1 MDIHFRGP
9 VSAITKNPQGKA
21 VELTIQ
27 VNQSQVQVQVSEW
40 TQLKRPQN
48 CQPDTHDL
56 QLGDLVVI
64 DGFFTASGQIVAD
77 RVQFDNPDGEPT
89 SLRLAG
95 IVSTLEDDLLSLDV
109 GIENVEALVA
119 IDTDTEITGYLLPD
133 TLVEVEGRFEPG
145 TALVH
150 ASKIVVDEN
159 NNGNVHDELGES
171 ELDPDSVELRG
182 TITELNRLGDGSV
195 DQITVGETIVI
206 LDAST
211 LVRLDDG
218 PPASS
223 SELQIGQMV
232 ELEGTTQ
239 SDGSVLAS
247 EIEIELLDGADGD
260 DDDDDADSDGDE
272 GQADDGDDDDDDDDD
287 DGALED
293 DDDDSDGEH
302 TEADENGGTEDGPE
316 DTGSE
321 NDGEDDEE
329 GENDGDDDD
338 DDGGDGNNEAELNG
352 DITDLNRLADNT
364 VDRITVS
371 GTTVHILPE
380 TVVEAADGTPTTSA
394 SLETGQLVEVEGAQ
408 QPDNSIIASEVEI
421 K

>member
-1 MDIHFRGP
+1 MRNISPKCNALILALALLIGPNLLAQLESTRGMDIHFRGP

-77 RVQFDNPDGEPT
+77 RVQLDNPDGEPT

-159 NNGNVHDELGES
+159 NNGNVHDE
-171 ELDPDSVELRG
+171 
-182 TITELNRLGDGSV
+182 
-195 DQITVGETIVI
+195 
-206 LDAST
+206 A
-211 LVRLDDG
+211 
-218 PPASS
+218 
-223 SELQIGQMV
+223 
-232 ELEGTTQ
+232 
-239 SDGSVLAS
+239 
-247 EIEIELLDGADGD
+247 
-260 DDDDDADSDGDE
+260 
-272 GQADDGDDDDDDDDD
+272 
-287 DGALED
+287 
-293 DDDDSDGEH
+293 
-302 TEADENGGTEDGPE
+302 GG
-316 DTGSE
+316 
-321 NDGEDDEE
+321 
-329 GENDGDDDD
+329 
-338 DDGGDGNNEAELNG
+338 
-352 DITDLNRLADNT
+352 I
-364 VDRITVS
+364 
-371 GTTVHILPE
+371 
-380 TVVEAADGTPTTSA
+380 
-394 SLETGQLVEVEGAQ
+394 
-408 QPDNSIIASEVEI
+408 
-421 K
+421 